1 MNRKRLFT
9 ADTIERLVR
18 EEGQTVLVLGQHDI
32 LTPLARDRARELG
45 LALVYPDRRDP
56 DLPVWSAAH
65 QASPPPARLA
75 PAASEDLEARVRAAV
90 LKILGESPST
100 PSPAPEPSS
109 SPPPASWETPATFP
123 VQRSGSPPVC
133 VTCGQPIRQK
143 PEHLTQLDATHFAPK
158 NTPRIRFRGKLDS
171 VQGLIQ
177 LVAARARAWRLP
189 DLAQHLDTLAAYC
202 REILSAEYNE
212 RPVASLTLAGLDEA
226 AIREATHHPQR
237 VLGVDHLTPGPQD
250 HEIIHW
256 LNYLRTQV
264 REAELA
270 ALDAFA
276 PPPLFEPTRP
286 DLIRAL
292 NRLSSAVYYLAL
304 LYKAGKYPWRSP

>member
-1 MNRKRLFT
+1 MNRQRLFT
-9 ADTIERLVR
+9 AEIIERLVR
-18 EEGQTVLVLGQHDI
+18 EEGQTVLVLGQHDL

-45 LALVYPDRRDP
+45 LTLVYPDRRDP
-56 DLPVWSAAH
+56 DLPPWSAAH
-65 QASPPPARLA
+65 QAFPSPSRPA
-75 PAASEDLEARVRAAV
+75 PGVSEDLEARVRAAV
-90 LKILGESPST
+90 LKILGESAPSA
-100 PSPAPEPSS
+100 PSPAPEP
-109 SPPPASWETPATFP
+109 PPSQAPWDTPATFP
-123 VQRSGSPPVC
+123 VQRSGSTPVC
-133 VTCGQPIRQK
+133 VTCGQPIQQK

-158 NTPRIRFRGKLDS
+158 NIPRIRFRGKLDS

-177 LVAARARAWRLP
+177 LIAARARAWRLP

-202 REILSAEYNE
+202 REILSAEYND
-212 RPVASLTLAGLDEA
+212 RPVAPLSLAGLDEA

-237 VLGVDHLTPGPQD
+237 VLGIPHLTPGPED